1 MNRSYRD
8 QLPKVAPCAAQYCLS
23 LSVNLHLQL
32 SETGPLCDFLTK
44 YRRTSDVYALSEFSE
59 CTTITNILGINEFF
73 CMIPYETVM
82 RMHCGGCGLSEMTT
96 HGLLALSNLIL
107 VEFPLAIK
115 MGA

>member
-1 MNRSYRD
+1 
-8 QLPKVAPCAAQYCLS
+8 
-23 LSVNLHLQL
+23 
-32 SETGPLCDFLTK
+32 
-44 YRRTSDVYALSEFSE
+44 
-59 CTTITNILGINEFF
+59 
-73 CMIPYETVM
+73 MIPYETVM